1 VIAPKGP
8 SAIQTYC
15 LELSEHTLDVI
26 ELEME
31 SIRLGMVKC
40 VETGIWPGT
49 PEEWTAVEI
58 PNDAMVADLAEGE
71 EVE

>member
-1 VIAPKGP
+1 V
-8 SAIQTYC
+8 QTYC
-15 LELSEHTLDVI
+15 LQISEHTLDVI

-49 PEEWTAVEI
+49 PDDWETIEI
-58 PNDAMVADLAEGE
+58 PESALTADLDEE
-71 EVE
+71 EVASD